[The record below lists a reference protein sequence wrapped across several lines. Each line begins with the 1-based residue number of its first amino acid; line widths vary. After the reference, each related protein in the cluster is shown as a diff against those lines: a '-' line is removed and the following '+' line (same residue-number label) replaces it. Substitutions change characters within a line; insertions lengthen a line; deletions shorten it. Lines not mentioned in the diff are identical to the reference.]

1 MAALEAE
8 TAANDRLSLWIA
20 FDYGGRAELVE
31 AARRLIEAG
40 VAPEDVDENA
50 LAAQLYAPEL
60 PDPDL
65 LIRTSGELRLS
76 NFLLWQLAYAELV
89 FVETLWPDFGED
101 DLRGALADYATPAA
115 ALRRT
120 MSNFV
125 SRVLVTI
132 VGVPVVLYL
141 VYLGD
146 WWLFGLAAF
155 AALIALHEFYVMA
168 RSLRPL
174 VLAGYAGALAAL
186 LGAELG
192 GPEWMI
198 GGFMLT
204 LVLAFL
210 LYGIAETRQT
220 ATVTMSSTVLGV
232 AWIALGLGHLLLL
245 RDFPEHGRLAVF
257 TVLLAVFADDTAA
270 YLIGRLL
277 GRHKLA
283 PSLSPGKTWEGF
295 VAGTLAAIAVAFF
308 ALYEQDFLSI
318 PESIALG
325 AAVALAGA
333 ARRPLRVGAQ
343 ARPAGEGLG
352 PAARRPRRHARPD
365 RLAALRLGRG
375 LLRGHGPGVG
385 HTVPVKRIALLG
397 ATGSIGR
404 QAIEV
409 VERNPELEL
418 CALASGT
425 SDLTELAREHG
436 VPHTQVGGDVTE
448 LLEAARARRRPERD
462 RRLRRRRRDAVGARA
477 RRHARAREQGEPRR
491 CRRARARGE
500 GAGRRPAAAGRLRA
514 LRALPVPRG
523 PRHRLRSTRSS

>member
-1 MAALEAE
+1 
-8 TAANDRLSLWIA
+8 
-20 FDYGGRAELVE
+20 
-31 AARRLIEAG
+31 
-40 VAPEDVDENA
+40 
-50 LAAQLYAPEL
+50 
-60 PDPDL
+60 
-65 LIRTSGELRLS
+65 
-76 NFLLWQLAYAELV
+76 
-89 FVETLWPDFGED
+89 
-101 DLRGALADYATPAA
+101 
-115 ALRRT
+115 

-125 SRVLVTI
+125 SRVLITI

-192 GPEWMI
+192 GPEWMM

-210 LYGIAETRQT
+210 LYGIAETRQS

-257 TVLLAVFADDTAA
+257 TVLLVVFADDTAA
-270 YLIGRLL
+270 SLIGRLL

-308 ALYEQDFLSI
+308 ALYEQDFLTI
-318 PESIALG
+318 PESIVLG

-333 ARRPLRVGAQ
+333 AGDLFESALKRDLQVKDSGQ
-343 ARPAGEGLG
+343 LLG
-352 PAARRPRRHARPD
+352 
-365 RLAALRLGRG
+365 
-375 LLRGHGPGVG
+375 GHGGMLDRIDSLLFASVAAFY
-385 HTVPVKRIALLG
+385 VVIAL
-397 ATGSIGR
+397 A
-404 QAIEV
+404 
-409 VERNPELEL
+409 
-418 CALASGT
+418 
-425 SDLTELAREHG
+425 
-436 VPHTQVGGDVTE
+436 
-448 LLEAARARRRPERD
+448 
-462 RRLRRRRRDAVGARA
+462 
-477 RRHARAREQGEPRR
+477 
-491 CRRARARGE
+491 
-500 GAGRRPAAAGRLRA
+500 
-514 LRALPVPRG
+514 
-523 PRHRLRSTRSS
+523 

>member
-1 MAALEAE
+1 
-8 TAANDRLSLWIA
+8 
-20 FDYGGRAELVE
+20 
-31 AARRLIEAG
+31 
-40 VAPEDVDENA
+40 
-50 LAAQLYAPEL
+50 
-60 PDPDL
+60 
-65 LIRTSGELRLS
+65 
-76 NFLLWQLAYAELV
+76 
-89 FVETLWPDFGED
+89 
-101 DLRGALADYATPAA
+101 
-115 ALRRT
+115 

-125 SRVLVTI
+125 SRVLITI

-192 GPEWMI
+192 GPEWML

-204 LVLAFL
+204 LLLAFL
-210 LYGIAETRQT
+210 LYGIAETRQS

-295 VAGTLAAIAVAFF
+295 AAGTLAAIAVAFF
-308 ALYEQDFLSI
+308 ALYEQNFLSI

-333 ARRPLRVGAQ
+333 AGDLFESALKRDLQVKDSGQ
-343 ARPAGEGLG
+343 LLG
-352 PAARRPRRHARPD
+352 
-365 RLAALRLGRG
+365 
-375 LLRGHGPGVG
+375 GHGGMLDRIDSLLFASVAAFY
-385 HTVPVKRIALLG
+385 VVIAL
-397 ATGSIGR
+397 A
-404 QAIEV
+404 
-409 VERNPELEL
+409 
-418 CALASGT
+418 
-425 SDLTELAREHG
+425 
-436 VPHTQVGGDVTE
+436 
-448 LLEAARARRRPERD
+448 
-462 RRLRRRRRDAVGARA
+462 
-477 RRHARAREQGEPRR
+477 
-491 CRRARARGE
+491 
-500 GAGRRPAAAGRLRA
+500 
-514 LRALPVPRG
+514 
-523 PRHRLRSTRSS
+523 

>member
-1 MAALEAE
+1 
-8 TAANDRLSLWIA
+8 
-20 FDYGGRAELVE
+20 
-31 AARRLIEAG
+31 
-40 VAPEDVDENA
+40 
-50 LAAQLYAPEL
+50 
-60 PDPDL
+60 
-65 LIRTSGELRLS
+65 
-76 NFLLWQLAYAELV
+76 
-89 FVETLWPDFGED
+89 
-101 DLRGALADYATPAA
+101 
-115 ALRRT
+115 

-125 SRVLVTI
+125 SRVLITI

-168 RSLRPL
+168 SSLRPL

-192 GPEWMI
+192 GPEWML

-204 LVLAFL
+204 LLLAFL

-295 VAGTLAAIAVAFF
+295 AAGTLAAIAVAFF

-333 ARRPLRVGAQ
+333 AGDLFESALKRDLQVKDSGQ
-343 ARPAGEGLG
+343 LLG
-352 PAARRPRRHARPD
+352 
-365 RLAALRLGRG
+365 
-375 LLRGHGPGVG
+375 GHGGMLDRIDSLLFASVAAFY
-385 HTVPVKRIALLG
+385 VVIAL
-397 ATGSIGR
+397 A
-404 QAIEV
+404 
-409 VERNPELEL
+409 
-418 CALASGT
+418 
-425 SDLTELAREHG
+425 
-436 VPHTQVGGDVTE
+436 
-448 LLEAARARRRPERD
+448 
-462 RRLRRRRRDAVGARA
+462 
-477 RRHARAREQGEPRR
+477 
-491 CRRARARGE
+491 
-500 GAGRRPAAAGRLRA
+500 
-514 LRALPVPRG
+514 
-523 PRHRLRSTRSS
+523 